1 MFESFLAAKYSA
13 AKRFGLEG
21 CETLVPGMKALIDR
35 AAERGVESIVLGMP
49 HRGRLNVLANVVRK
63 PMAQIF
69 SEFTGV
75 KPLAGE
81 IEFFLLL
88 PLPSSEFFFKRRR
101 ESSKEEKLSPFFLL
115 FLLPSLPSSSLPTQ
129 PTRRRALRRRARHGR
144 RQVPPRHV
152 VRPPDDLRQEG
163 APVAAGQPVAP
174 RGGGP
179 GAAGQGESF
188 GWWGKRWGISDF
200 D

>member
-75 KPLAGE
+75 KPLSGMRE
-81 IEFFLLL
+81 RESFFFLSCFLGKTDGRTRRIIL
-88 PLPSSEFFFKRRR
+88 KEKSS
-101 ESSKEEKLSPFFLL
+101 LL
-115 FLLPSLPSSSLPTQ
+115 FFPLSSFL
-129 PTRRRALRRRARHGR
+129 
-144 RQVPPRHV
+144 
-152 VRPPDDLRQEG
+152 
-163 APVAAGQPVAP
+163 
-174 RGGGP
+174 
-179 GAAGQGESF
+179 
-188 GWWGKRWGISDF
+188 
-200 D
+200 

>member
-81 IEFFLLL
+81 FRVFSFLFF
-88 PLPSSEFFFKRRR
+88 PSLFLFSLSRLITFQ
-101 ESSKEEKLSPFFLL
+101 SSLFSPFLSP
-115 FLLPSLPSSSLPTQ
+115 STPTTTTITTNQ
-129 PTRRRALRRRARHGR
+129 ATSTTAQDTARAT
-144 RQVPPRHV
+144 
-152 VRPPDDLRQEG
+152 
-163 APVAAGQPVAP
+163 
-174 RGGGP
+174 
-179 GAAGQGESF
+179 
-188 GWWGKRWGISDF
+188 
-200 D
+200 

>member
-1 MFESFLAAKYSA
+1 MCFLFSLFSFPFRDSHALFRPIKKTIQAHILDRLAWSEMFESFLAAKYSA

-75 KPLAGE
+75 KPLAGTRDCGVF
-81 IEFFLLL
+81 FFLFFMKKKLSPLLFL
-88 PLPSSEFFFKRRR
+88 PLPPPPPYLLQATSTTARGTAR
-101 ESSKEEKLSPFFLL
+101 E
-115 FLLPSLPSSSLPTQ
+115 T
-129 PTRRRALRRRARHGR
+129 
-144 RQVPPRHV
+144 
-152 VRPPDDLRQEG
+152 
-163 APVAAGQPVAP
+163 
-174 RGGGP
+174 
-179 GAAGQGESF
+179 
-188 GWWGKRWGISDF
+188 
-200 D
+200 